1 MVKEVR
7 QQHEE
12 KQQDLTRKLAA
23 AQQEA
28 SDAQN
33 KWEDSE
39 KKAQDLS
46 QQLTQA
52 QNPGNVQNL
61 LENLRVNVFTL
72 LRTLIDQDDVNL
84 DNYVDDSRSAQ
95 VDNIVQRV
103 LDDNQ

>member
-1 MVKEVR
+1 MVKEVK

-39 KKAQDLS
+39 KKAQELR

-52 QNPGNVQNL
+52 QNQGNVQKL

-72 LRTLIDQDDVNL
+72 LGTLMDEGDLKNC
-84 DNYVDDSRSAQ
+84 VDDSQSAQ
-95 VDNIVQRV
+95 VDDILLRV
-103 LDDNQ
+103 LKDN